1 MVNLTDGAVNKFK
14 EVVEKQGT
22 TGDGVRIFVVP
33 GGWSPS
39 LAMDIAKAAQLGDKT
54 LEMQGLKVFL
64 EERAHEMLMSTNID
78 FQEGQGFVLTG
89 MQPSSCGSSCSC

>member
-1 MVNLTDGAVNKFK
+1 
-14 EVVEKQGT
+14 
-22 TGDGVRIFVVP
+22 
-33 GGWSPS
+33 
-39 LAMDIAKAAQLGDKT
+39 MDIAKAAQMGDKT
-54 LEMQGLKVFL
+54 IEMKGLKVFL